1 MKLTITVLFCYALT
15 SGYIDVVGAQQ
26 CLDPSNP
33 DFCVRADYNRDRL
46 PPNPPLN
53 VTMNL
58 AVSVSILLI
67 HHKYICEVSGLHT
80 LFVISIIQGH
90 KIDITYSGHK

>member
-58 AVSVSILLI
+58 AVSVSILFI
-67 HHKYICEVSGLHT
+67 HHKYITSP
-80 LFVISIIQGH
+80 
-90 KIDITYSGHK
+90 

>member
-1 MKLTITVLFCYALT
+1 MKLTITVLLCYAWT
-15 SGYIDVVGAQQ
+15 SGYIDLVDAQQ

-33 DFCVRADYNRDRL
+33 DFCVKADYNRDRL

-58 AVSVSILLI
+58 VISVSILKI
-67 HHKYICEVSGLHT
+67 HHHT
-80 LFVISIIQGH
+80 NAYVRFMRYNNQYLVI
-90 KIDITYSGHK
+90 KAN